1 MWTDHNFSL
10 GQSISKLINA
20 FSSFKFKENRD
31 YCLTVFYLVPVFLTG
46 GFNDALVGIEG
57 DEWNRQFSEVELDHS
72 SYYILIFILG
82 EIDLFT

>member
-1 MWTDHNFSL
+1 M
-10 GQSISKLINA
+10 
-20 FSSFKFKENRD
+20 
-31 YCLTVFYLVPVFLTG
+31 YTVRVFLTG

-57 DEWNRQFSEVELDHS
+57 DEWDRQFSEVELDHS